1 MSLYER
7 QAIFCLS
14 EASLNINFSSF
25 AAVPNSNFHVT
36 ENKIKILSMAYVFL
50 G

>member
-7 QAIFCLS
+7 QAIFYLS

-36 ENKIKILSMAYVFL
+36 ENKIKILSMPYMFL